1 MTVARC
7 RLARPHLTS
16 AMTTR
21 SQATTSP
28 APTFQRAAAPAMV
41 EWILKDSV
49 SVPSVATASEISSPE
64 EVLKAQT

>member
-16 AMTTR
+16 VMTSK

-28 APTFQRAAAPAMV
+28 TPTFQRAAAPAMV
-41 EWILKDSV
+41 EWISKDSV
-49 SVPSVATASEISSPE
+49 MVPSVAEASEISSPDG
-64 EVLKAQT
+64 VLKARM

>member
-7 RLARPHLTS
+7 RLARPHLIS

-21 SQATTSP
+21 SQATTLP
-28 APTFQRAAAPAMV
+28 APTFQRAAALAMV
-41 EWILKDSV
+41 EWISKGSV
-49 SVPSVATASEISSPE
+49 TAASVAKASEISFPE

>member
-16 AMTTR
+16 AMTSK
-21 SQATTSP
+21 SQATTLP

-41 EWILKDSV
+41 EWISKDSV
-49 SVPSVATASEISSPE
+49 SVPSVAKASEISSPE